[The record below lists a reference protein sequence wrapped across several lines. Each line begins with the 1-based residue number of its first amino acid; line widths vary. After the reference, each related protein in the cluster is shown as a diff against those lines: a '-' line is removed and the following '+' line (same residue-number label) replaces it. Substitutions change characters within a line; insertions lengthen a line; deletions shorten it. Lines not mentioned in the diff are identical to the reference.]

1 MDDMLYIATSAANQT
16 MMAQAVNANNLANV
30 STTGFKAD
38 LLAFQSL
45 PLDDQQIS
53 GRVYAMVEQNGV
65 DLSPGPVTT
74 TGAELDVA
82 VSGEGWIAVQ
92 DADGSESYTR
102 SGSLR
107 ITSTGALI
115 NSVGRPVLGNGG
127 PIAIPP
133 AEKIE
138 IGGDGTISIR
148 PEGQAPSALVVVD
161 RIKLVNPDQSE
172 LIKSEDGLMRLQ
184 DGSIAAPDASVRL
197 ISGALEMSNVNAVD
211 AMVNMIALSRQF
223 EAEVKLMK
231 VAEEN
236 DSASTQ
242 LMSI

>member
-1 MDDMLYIATSAANQT
+1 MLYIATAAAQQA
-16 MMAQAVNANNLANV
+16 MLAQAVNANNLANV

-45 PLDDQQIS
+45 PLDDQGVS
-53 GRVYAMVEQNGV
+53 GRVYSTVDQNGV
-65 DLSPGPVTT
+65 DLTPGPVTT
-74 TGAELDVA
+74 TGQQLDVA
-82 VSGEGWIAVQ
+82 VSGDGWLAVQ
-92 DADGSESYTR
+92 SSDGTEAYTR

-107 ITSTGALI
+107 LTSSGTLI
-115 NSVGRPVLGNGG
+115 NGSGRPVLGNGG

-138 IGGDGTISIR
+138 IGDDGTISIR
-148 PEGQAPSALVVVD
+148 PEGQTPSAMVVVD
-161 RIKLVNPDQSE
+161 RIKLVNPDQSQ
-172 LIKSEDGLMRLQ
+172 LVKGEDGLMRLQ
-184 DGSIAAPDASVRL
+184 DESIAAPDSGVRL

-231 VAEEN
+231 LAEEN
-236 DSASTQ
+236 DTSSTE
-242 LMSI
+242 LLTI

>member
-1 MDDMLYIATSAANQT
+1 MDDMLYIATSAANQA
-16 MMAQAVNANNLANV
+16 MMAQAVNANNLANL

-45 PLDDQQIS
+45 PLDEQQIS

-65 DLSPGPVTT
+65 DMTPGPVTT
-74 TGAELDVA
+74 TGQSLDVA
-82 VSGEGWIAVQ
+82 VGGEGWIAVQ
-92 DADGSESYTR
+92 GDDGNEAYTR
-102 SGSLR
+102 AGDLR
-107 ITSTGALI
+107 LTSTGLLI
-115 NSVGRPVLGNGG
+115 NGAGRPVLGNGG

-138 IGGDGTISIR
+138 IGDDGTISIR
-148 PEGQAPSALVVVD
+148 PEGQTPAALVVVD
-161 RIKLVNPDQSE
+161 RIKLVNPDQNQ
-172 LIKSEDGLMRLQ
+172 LVKGEDGLMRLQ
-184 DGSIAAPDASVRL
+184 DGTIAVPDAGVRL
-197 ISGALEMSNVNAVD
+197 ISGSLEMSNVNAVD

-231 VAEEN
+231 AAEEN
-236 DSASTQ
+236 DQASTQ

>member
-1 MDDMLYIATSAANQT
+1 
-16 MMAQAVNANNLANV
+16 
-30 STTGFKAD
+30 
-38 LLAFQSL
+38 
-45 PLDDQQIS
+45 
-53 GRVYAMVEQNGV
+53 MVEQNGV
-65 DLSPGPVTT
+65 DFTPGPVTT
-74 TGAELDVA
+74 TGAALDVA
-82 VSGEGWIAVQ
+82 VGGEGWIAVQ
-92 DADGSESYTR
+92 GSDGNEAYTR

-115 NSVGRPVLGNGG
+115 NGAGKPVLGNGG

-133 AEKIE
+133 AETIE
-138 IGGDGTISIR
+138 IGDDGTISIR
-148 PEGQAPSALVVVD
+148 PEGQTPDALVVVD
-161 RIKLVNPDQSE
+161 RIKLVNPDQNE
-172 LIKSEDGLMRLQ
+172 LVKGEDGLMRLQ
-184 DGSIAAPDASVRL
+184 DGTIAVPDAGVRL
-197 ISGALEMSNVNAVD
+197 ISGSLEMSNVNAVD